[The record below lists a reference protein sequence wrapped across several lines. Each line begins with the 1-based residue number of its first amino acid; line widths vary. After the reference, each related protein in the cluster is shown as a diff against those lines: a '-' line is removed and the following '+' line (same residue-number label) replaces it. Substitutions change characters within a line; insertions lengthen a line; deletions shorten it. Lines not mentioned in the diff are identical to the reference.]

1 MIWGFMYILLGAGI
15 IGRIARDEGKYKE
28 LCNNMSEFAD
38 KYLSPEAVLLYL
50 RNVSLKYGVKEKAV
64 EKEDVL

>member
-15 IGRIARDEGKYKE
+15 IGRMARDEGKYKE

-38 KYLSPEAVLLYL
+38 KYLSPEAVLLY
-50 RNVSLKYGVKEKAV
+50 
-64 EKEDVL
+64 